1 MTLEKKFA
9 ILKMVERPIH
19 NLGGIKMEGIAKIK
33 KACFVSKDDSRQVMF
48 IQKDEG
54 VEVTI
59 NDTDCFM
66 DYHLSMNKIF
76 DVYKISYDLT
86 YMEVE

>member
-1 MTLEKKFA
+1 MK
-9 ILKMVERPIH
+9 
-19 NLGGIKMEGIAKIK
+19 GIAKIK
-33 KACFVSKDDSRQVMF
+33 KACFVSKDGSRQVMF
-48 IQKDEG
+48 IQKEKG

-66 DYHLSMNKIF
+66 NYQLTMNKLV
-76 DVYKISYDLT
+76 DVYKISYNLT